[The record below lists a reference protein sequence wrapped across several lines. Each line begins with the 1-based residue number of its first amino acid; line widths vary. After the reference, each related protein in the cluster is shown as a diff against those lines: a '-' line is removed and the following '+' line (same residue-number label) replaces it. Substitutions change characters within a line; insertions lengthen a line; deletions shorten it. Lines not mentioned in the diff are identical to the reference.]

1 MTLRRVLKELQA
13 DQSKLLAIAR
23 RLRLHCVYTMPCS
36 TERFCLIYWTEENSV
51 TSVPRDKVM
60 EAEIEVGG
68 ACRVKQGRK
77 MYNGKIAAIGKR
89 IVGQA
94 KYILMSAP
102 SPQNHDQFDWP
113 LFEAG
118 FVVITSPVK

>member
-1 MTLRRVLKELQA
+1 
-13 DQSKLLAIAR
+13 
-23 RLRLHCVYTMPCS
+23 
-36 TERFCLIYWTEENSV
+36 
-51 TSVPRDKVM
+51 M

-77 MYNGKIAAIGKR
+77 LYNGKIAAIGKR

-94 KYILMSAP
+94 KYCLP
-102 SPQNHDQFDWP
+102 PPPPPQNRAQFDWP

-118 FVVITSPVK
+118 FVVIITSPVT

>member
-1 MTLRRVLKELQA
+1 
-13 DQSKLLAIAR
+13 
-23 RLRLHCVYTMPCS
+23 
-36 TERFCLIYWTEENSV
+36 
-51 TSVPRDKVM
+51 M

-77 MYNGKIAAIGKR
+77 LYDGNIAAIGKH

-102 SPQNHDQFDWP
+102 PPQNRAQFDWP
-113 LFEAG
+113 LFEVG
-118 FVVITSPVK
+118 FVVINSPVT

>member
-1 MTLRRVLKELQA
+1 
-13 DQSKLLAIAR
+13 
-23 RLRLHCVYTMPCS
+23 
-36 TERFCLIYWTEENSV
+36 
-51 TSVPRDKVM
+51 M

-77 MYNGKIAAIGKR
+77 LYNGKIAAIGKR

-94 KYILMSAP
+94 KYCLPPP
-102 SPQNHDQFDWP
+102 SQNRAQFDWP

-118 FVVITSPVK
+118 ICSHHHLSSYIITVL

>member
-1 MTLRRVLKELQA
+1 
-13 DQSKLLAIAR
+13 
-23 RLRLHCVYTMPCS
+23 
-36 TERFCLIYWTEENSV
+36 
-51 TSVPRDKVM
+51 M

-68 ACRVKQGRK
+68 VCRVKQGRK
-77 MYNGKIAAIGKR
+77 MYNGKIAAIGKH

-102 SPQNHDQFDWP
+102 SPQNRAQFDWP

-118 FVVITSPVK
+118 FVVITSPVTYIVITVL